1 MTAETIPLSRR
12 NVTRRRA
19 MRTVYTYMAMCG
31 GAGLVPLPA
40 LDQVLVGGLLAKMI
54 RDLGVLYGVP
64 LTDHKAKVVLSA
76 VLGGAHT
83 EWISHYLLTYIDSYA
98 PGLRRK
104 ARLFTRPLVSAATA
118 YAVGMLFVHHFH
130 QGAWRQGNCTF
141 QPEAARLPRLQAT
154 GAEAAVSP
162 RADP

>member
-1 MTAETIPLSRR
+1 MTDETITLPSRDAK
-12 NVTRRRA
+12 RRRA
-19 MRTVYTYMAMCG
+19 MRTVYAYMAMCG
-31 GAGLVPLPA
+31 GAGFVPLPA
-40 LDQVLVGGLLAKMI
+40 VDQVLVGGLLARMI

-83 EWISHYLLTYIDSYA
+83 EWISHYLLSYIDSYA
-98 PGLRRK
+98 PLLRRK
-104 ARLFTRPLVSAATA
+104 ARVFTRPLVSAATA

-154 GAEAAVSP
+154 GADTPMAL